1 MPKKLKQTKS
11 LIPSERIL
19 NGILFI
25 RGKKV
30 MLDKDL
36 AHLYQVETRVLIQA
50 VKRNMERFPN
60 DFMFQLTKEEFEN
73 LIFQFGK
80 SNLMSQFVISSHGGT
95 RKLPYAFTEQGV
107 AMLSSVLNSKR
118 AILVNIQIIRTFTK
132 LRELLATN
140 TKLRIK
146 IEKMKKKYNYQL
158 KRKSHNCLK
167 KGRKP
172 FRLCLGLKSP
182 KK

>member
-73 LIFQFGK
+73 LIFQF
-80 SNLMSQFVISSHGGT
+80 VISSHGGT

-146 IEKMKKKYNYQL
+146 IEKMEKKYNYQL
-158 KRKSHNCLK
+158 KEVFEILKQLLK
-167 KGRKP
+167 KEKP
-172 FRLCLGLKSP
+172 KEEKPKTQIGFRP
-182 KK
+182 K

>member
-73 LIFQFGK
+73 LIFQFGT
-80 SNLMSQFVISSHGGT
+80 SNLMSQFVIS
-95 RKLPYAFTEQGV
+95 K
-107 AMLSSVLNSKR
+107 
-118 AILVNIQIIRTFTK
+118 
-132 LRELLATN
+132 
-140 TKLRIK
+140 
-146 IEKMKKKYNYQL
+146 QL
-158 KRKSHNCLK
+158 LK
-167 KGRKP
+167 KEKP
-172 FRLCLGLKSP
+172 KEEKPKTQIGFRP
-182 KK
+182 K